1 MANSEVEITPEVEEA
16 LERLF
21 NDAKVAAD
29 NGRTQ
34 PTYNGRYATDVED
47 DITFVRA
54 ELDIEL

>member
-1 MANSEVEITPEVEEA
+1 MDGQEVFVSAECEAA

-21 NDAKVAAD
+21 IDAKTAAD
-29 NGRTQ
+29 NGRHNSA
-34 PTYNGRYATDVED
+34 YSGRYADDVDD